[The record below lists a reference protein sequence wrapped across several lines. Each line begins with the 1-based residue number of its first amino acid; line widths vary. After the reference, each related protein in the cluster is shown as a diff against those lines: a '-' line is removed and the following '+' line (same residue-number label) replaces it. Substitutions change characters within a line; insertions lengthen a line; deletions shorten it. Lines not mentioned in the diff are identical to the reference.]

1 MYTTDKIAILMAT
14 YNGETYIDEQIE
26 SLLKQTFDQWEL
38 YVHDDASQDNTVKI
52 IEKYSQ
58 KYPDK
63 IHILTGAGTGNAKN
77 NFFYL
82 MRNVEAPYIMFCD
95 QDDIWMEEK
104 IEITFKHMLTI
115 EKQLGNS
122 VPVLVFSDLRVVDEN
137 LNIIADRMSEYQKL
151 NPNRIH
157 FRDIILQS
165 IATGCTMMLNR
176 SCVIKSLEL
185 RELSDII
192 MHDWWCSLTASY
204 FGIMSYINASL
215 ILYRQHKNNSVGAKA
230 VSNLNYIINKMSKG
244 SDIKNAL
251 AMTRKQALVFAKT
264 YKLGNSCLASEYGK
278 LSELNKI
285 KRLLFYVKNRIYKS
299 GFFRNIGL
307 IIWG

>member
-1 MYTTDKIAILMAT
+1 
-14 YNGETYIDEQIE
+14 
-26 SLLKQTFDQWEL
+26 
-38 YVHDDASQDNTVKI
+38 
-52 IEKYSQ
+52 
-58 KYPDK
+58 
-63 IHILTGAGTGNAKN
+63 
-77 NFFYL
+77 
-82 MRNVEAPYIMFCD
+82 
-95 QDDIWMEEK
+95 
-104 IEITFKHMLTI
+104 
-115 EKQLGNS
+115 
-122 VPVLVFSDLRVVDEN
+122 
-137 LNIIADRMSEYQKL
+137 
-151 NPNRIH
+151 
-157 FRDIILQS
+157 
-165 IATGCTMMLNR
+165 
-176 SCVIKSLEL
+176 
-185 RELSDII
+185 

-230 VSNLNYIINKMSKG
+230 VSDLNYIINKMSKG